1 MRLPSMYL
9 LIAYPR
15 AHVLSGTARIELTV
29 ALHIQS
35 GARSVYLEVLPHD
48 DGTIPERADTGG
60 TRGVTV
66 FCIFICTTLSLVR
79 LANLVASDPELM

>member
-1 MRLPSMYL
+1 MYL
-9 LIAYPR
+9 LITYPR
-15 AHVLSGTARIELTV
+15 AQVLSGTAGIELTV

-66 FCIFICTTLSLVR
+66 FCVFIRTALSLVR
-79 LANLVASDPELM
+79 SVSLEASEPELM